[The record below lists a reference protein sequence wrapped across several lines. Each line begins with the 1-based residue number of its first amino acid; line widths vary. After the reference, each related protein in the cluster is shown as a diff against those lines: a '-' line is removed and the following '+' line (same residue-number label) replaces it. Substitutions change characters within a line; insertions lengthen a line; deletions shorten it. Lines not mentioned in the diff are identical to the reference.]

1 VKESEIQARI
11 RLALGEEHDLTL
23 WRNNVGVAEMWSSAG
38 KSQRVSYGLCVGSS
52 DLIGLL
58 SPAGRFVALEVKRP
72 GEKPTQEQ
80 VKFMQH
86 VRQMGGFA
94 AVVCSADEARA
105 AVQRA
110 RQGASE

>member
-1 VKESEIQARI
+1 MKESEIQAQI
-11 RLALGEEHDLTL
+11 RQALGREHDLTL

-38 KSQRVSYGLCVGSS
+38 KPQAVRYGLCVGSS

-58 SPAGRFVALEVKRP
+58 APAGRFVALEVKKP
-72 GEKPTQEQ
+72 GEKPTEEQ
-80 VKFMQH
+80 RKFMAH

-94 AVVCSADEARA
+94 AVVRSADEARA

-110 RQGASE
+110 REGASE

>member
-1 VKESEIQARI
+1 MKESEIQARI

-38 KSQRVSYGLCVGSS
+38 KSQRVQYGLCVGSS

-58 SPAGRFVALEVKRP
+58 APRGRMVALEVKKP
-72 GEKPTQEQ
+72 GEKPTPEQ
-80 VKFMQH
+80 VKFQAH
-86 VRQMGGFA
+86 VRAMGGFA
-94 AVVCSADEARA
+94 AVVCSPDEARA
-105 AVQRA
+105 AVARA

>member
-1 VKESEIQARI
+1 MKENEIQAEI
-11 RLALGEEHDLTL
+11 RKALGREHDLTL

-38 KSQRVSYGLCVGSS
+38 KSQRVQYGLCVGSS

-58 SPAGRFVALEVKRP
+58 APAGRFVALEVKKP
-72 GEKPTQEQ
+72 GEKPTEEQ
-80 VKFMQH
+80 VKFMAH

-94 AVVCSADEARA
+94 AVVRSASEATA

-110 RQGASE
+110 REGARE

>member
-1 VKESEIQARI
+1 MSESEIQAKI
-11 RLALGEEHDLTL
+11 REALGREHDLTL

-38 KSQRVSYGLCVGSS
+38 KAQRVRYGLCTGSS

-58 SPAGRFVALEVKRP
+58 APSGRFVALEVKKP
-72 GEKPTQEQ
+72 GEQPTDEQ
-80 VKFMQH
+80 SKFMAH

-94 AVVCSADEARA
+94 AVVRSADEARA

-110 RQGASE
+110 REGASE

>member
-1 VKESEIQARI
+1 MGESEIQAKI
-11 RLALGEEHDLTL
+11 REALGREHDLTL

-38 KSQRVSYGLCVGSS
+38 KAQRVRYGLCTGSS

-58 SPAGRFVALEVKRP
+58 APSGRFVALEVKKP
-72 GEKPTQEQ
+72 GEQPTDEQ
-80 VKFMQH
+80 SKFMAH

-94 AVVCSADEARA
+94 AVVRSAEEARA

-110 RQGASE
+110 REGASE